1 MSDPRFIVP
10 VEGMPGFN
18 ALGLI
23 VAAWTGY
30 NRADPTTA
38 ERALFVGRSERFEQ
52 PLVLT
57 RGRIELRERVALD
70 FADTATRDRAARWL
84 GARRSLVASSTA
96 GRWECWV
103 HRGRLWALAVETG
116 KATYRGVT
124 MASFD
129 TSNVP
134 ELAALDPHD
143 EAKLP
148 DGSRVVDALAL
159 ATVCRSLGVTHG

>member
-1 MSDPRFIVP
+1 MSDPRFLVP
-10 VEGMPGFN
+10 VEDMPGVN
-18 ALGLI
+18 ALGLF

-30 NRADPTTA
+30 NCADPTTS
-38 ERALFVGRSERFEQ
+38 ERALLVGRSERFDK
-52 PLVLT
+52 PLVVAQE
-57 RGRIELRERVALD
+57 GIHLRERVALD
-70 FADTATRDRAARWL
+70 FADPATRDRAARWL
-84 GARRSLVASSTA
+84 GRRRSLVSTSTS

-103 HRGRLWALAVETG
+103 HRGRFWALAVETG

-134 ELAALDPHD
+134 TLAALDPHD

-159 ATVCRSLGVTHG
+159 ATVCRSLGAARG